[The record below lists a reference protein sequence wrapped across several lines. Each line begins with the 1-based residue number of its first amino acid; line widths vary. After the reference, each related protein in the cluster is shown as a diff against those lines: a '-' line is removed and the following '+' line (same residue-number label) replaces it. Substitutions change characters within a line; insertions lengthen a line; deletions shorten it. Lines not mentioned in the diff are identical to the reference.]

1 MRVTLIH
8 EEADKVIKLA
18 HFSVGEYL
26 VLKKPTV
33 EDDKGG
39 PRYRFSNEAAHAT
52 VAKAT

>member
-1 MRVTLIH
+1 MLVTLIH

-18 HFSVGEYL
+18 HFSVKEYL